1 MKRVALWIFAS
12 LLMLPLAATAQV
24 NSLPSQP
31 HLLVKGQAYR
41 TVDPTVSSLISRSA
55 TPICSLTWRA
65 NSSRSA
71 PDRCWTACDA
81 TTC

>member
-1 MKRVALWIFAS
+1 MKRIAVWIVAS

-41 TVDPTVSSLISRSA
+41 TVDPDRFIIGHLHRKHL
-55 TPICSLTWRA
+55 CGL
-65 NSSRSA
+65 
-71 PDRCWTACDA
+71 PDRAMSPLPCC
-81 TTC
+81 